1 MQHNNYNLATSIVTQ
16 VNKNTNPFIYS
27 TVGAVGA
34 GGAGGAKAVTTSSRY

>member
-27 TVGAVGA
+27 TVGAVA
-34 GGAGGAKAVTTSSRY
+34 GGAGGGKAVTTSS